1 MLNPKSREDVMLS
14 YLDRELGPQH
24 RQLKIDKDI
33 AMNLTFKKE
42 SQVKPAPLR
51 VRDMGNQRF
60 QIRWHFISN
69 NHVLWVRR
77 SILKSITG
85 KYYC

>member
-1 MLNPKSREDVMLS
+1 MLS

-24 RQLKIDKDI
+24 RELKIDKDS
-33 AMNLTFKKE
+33 ATNLTFKRE

-51 VRDMGNQRF
+51 VRDMGNQRL
-60 QIRWHFISN
+60 QIRWHYIFN
-69 NHVLWVRR
+69 NLVLLVRR
-77 SILKSITG
+77 SILKSI